1 MSLKNIFGR
10 FQHNKKAIKPP
21 HKVIEAIS
29 WNEIVKEC
37 YNKNLE
43 FMYPVSKVI
52 YDNDKAERAVI
63 LQKSDALFTIVFE
76 KLYPFDDDELS
87 YTDSDIHDYWSPN
100 TNSMNSV
107 FDSAEAA
114 ARAIFSE
121 PPFKYN
127 KQIIWAD
134 APFRI
139 DAENLCW
146 IKDDGNDDPDD
157 FCLHGRA
164 TAKIGDEFFEY
175 DATVSATALY
185 LLRTLRENHILHECE
200 HMLPCCGHTMISNE
214 DCSSVDIC
222 GCPNGVDWSVMHEHN
237 MIKLVTETG
246 AETLI
251 DIDAYTDEVFS
262 FADKIEVFYKNSLQ
276 KNLAELDDFSRN
288 GYTAFWNEWRRRRY
302 ENIGST

>member
-1 MSLKNIFGR
+1 MSFKDIFRR
-10 FQHNKKAIKPP
+10 FQKNKKAKAASQ
-21 HKVIEAIS
+21 KAIETIS

-43 FMYPVSKVI
+43 FIYPVSKVI
-52 YDNDKAERAVI
+52 YANDKAERAVI

-87 YTDSDIHDYWSPN
+87 YTNSDIHGYWSPN

-164 TAKIGDEFFEY
+164 TAKIGDEFLEY
-175 DATVSATALY
+175 DATVSATGLY
-185 LLRTLRENHILHECE
+185 LLRTLSDNHIIHNDQA
-200 HMLPCCGHTMISNE
+200 MLPCCGHFMIAN
-214 DCSSVDIC
+214 DDLTAVDIS
-222 GCPNGVDWSVMHEHN
+222 GCPNGVDWSALHDN
-237 MIKLVTETG
+237 GRIKLITETG
-246 AETLI
+246 AETIVEI
-251 DIDAYTDEVFS
+251 DDYRDEVFA
-262 FADKIEVFYKNSLQ
+262 FADKVEAFYKNSLE
-276 KNLAELDDFSRN
+276 KNLSETDDFSRN

-302 ENIGST
+302 ENIGSP